1 MHSNVHIFVLSFINL
16 FDFNDDRDPAEWCQC
31 FDTRVLH
38 VVTETC
44 NVTGQISLLRLTI
57 TLRWTVTR
65 HHNSLSMT
73 SYDLINVIHDVIK
86 RLVIQQLTITS
97 HWTRKHKRNRIHMTS
112 YGL

>member
-1 MHSNVHIFVLSFINL
+1 M
-16 FDFNDDRDPAEWCQC
+16 R
-31 FDTRVLH
+31 FDTRVLR

-44 NVTGQISLLRLTI
+44 NVMRQISLLRLTI
-57 TLRWTVTR
+57 TLRWTVKR

-73 SYDLINVIHDVIK
+73 SYDLINVMHDVIK

-97 HWTRKHKRNRIHMTS
+97 HWIQKHKHNRIHMTL